1 LASGGHL
8 TESQARAEIVAYGAL
23 LWSRGLVYGTSGNI
37 SARLDDG
44 TLLVTPSGRS
54 LRALAPD
61 ELVRTHADGRP
72 IDPLQRPTSELPL
85 HLAAYRTRRDI
96 TCVIHTHPTACVAWS
111 KLGLLFPLD
120 TVGAI
125 ESLDAI
131 AFTTYAPSGTV
142 ELADRCAHA
151 LADGAQSVIMERHGL
166 SSVGRTLEV
175 AFARTD
181 LAEQTAAIELQVS
194 LLRAA
199 TRAEKPADEA
209 AVP

>member
-1 LASGGHL
+1 L
-8 TESQARAEIVAYGAL
+8 TESQARAEIVAYAAL

-37 SARLDDG
+37 SARLADG

-54 LRALAPD
+54 LRALGTD
-61 ELVRTHADGRP
+61 ELVRIESDGRP
-72 IDPLQRPTSELPL
+72 IDPSRRPTSELPL
-85 HLAAYRTRRDI
+85 HLAAYRTRPDI

-120 TVGAI
+120 TVGAQ

-131 AFTTYAPSGTV
+131 AFTTYAPSGTT

-151 LADGAQSVIMERHGL
+151 LADGAQSVVMERHGL
-166 SSVGRTLEV
+166 SSVGHTLEM
-175 AFARTD
+175 AFVRTD
-181 LAEQTAAIELQVS
+181 LAEQTASIELQAS

-199 TRAEKPADEA
+199 THAEKPPDEA
-209 AVP
+209 AAP